1 MLAAVQENPEE
12 TLDGVWQKM
21 RSRATAMLAVFKGK
35 RSLPLALLICN
46 PRYEPQDDD
55 LDLEYD
61 EFQSRYSTLKLLV
74 SLLDCHAWPALL
86 DLMLRERLTVNQ
98 WLL

>member
-1 MLAAVQENPEE
+1 MMLAAVQESPEE
-12 TLDGVWQKM
+12 TLDDVWQRM

-46 PRYEPQDDD
+46 PRHEPQDDD
-55 LDLEYD
+55 LNLEYD

-74 SLLDCHAWPALL
+74 SLLQISCMACSASSHE
-86 DLMLRERLTVNQ
+86 REALTVSQ
-98 WLL
+98 CL